1 MLLRETESGV
11 DDPEKSEALAV
22 EMWAKGLPL
31 RIFVYGNSLDLMAH
45 HAVFDGVRG
54 ICLLNELLGNLKCK
68 GTIRPKELPSCILA
82 CSVSAL
88 ARVFAVEKPRGILGL
103 RTQGSGHHE
112 SHYIRVPA
120 SMIKAMKQT
129 HGVGFAAGLQGL
141 ILWSLFRCGTPSTLH
156 VASTVGF
163 KSDFWAKLG
172 SAFNHYGAFP
182 IATRDCPFPQEVAK
196 AVAKAQKR
204 NGRVSG
210 FPCLLANAG
219 RGSGAA
225 GSLAELYK
233 SIDVLIGG
241 GPLVLE
247 PACGYDFYR
256 IYKFHHT
263 VPIYI
268 LYVTICDQIDVS
280 IHSRVPL
287 PGLQAAFDEGL
298 ARMSEAKAEQSLRSS
313 KSLSTI
319 TSSLGGGSGAFAE

>member
-1 MLLRETESGV
+1 VEDQV
-11 DDPEKSEALAV
+11 KSDALAV
-22 EMWAKGLPL
+22 ELWAKGLPL
-31 RIFVYGNSLDLMAH
+31 RIFAHGHTLDLMAH

-54 ICLLNELLGNLKCK
+54 IRLLNELLGNLQCK
-68 GTIRPKELPSCILA
+68 GTIRPKDLPCCLVA
-82 CSVSAL
+82 CGISSL
-88 ARVFAVEKPRGILGL
+88 ARIFALERPRGILSL
-103 RTQGSGHHE
+103 RTNGTTHHE

-120 SMIKAMKQT
+120 ALIKSMKQT
-129 HGVGFAAGLQGL
+129 HNIGFAASLQGL
-141 ILWSLFRCGTPSTLH
+141 ILWSLFRSGAPSTLH

-163 KSDFWAKLG
+163 KSDFWARLG

-196 AVAKAQKR
+196 AVAKAQGR
-204 NGRVSG
+204 NGGVSG

-233 SIDVLIGG
+233 AIDVLIGG

-247 PACGYDFYR
+247 PACGYDYYR
-256 IYKFHHT
+256 LYKFHHT

-268 LYVTICDQIDVS
+268 LYVTICDQIDIS
-280 IHSRVPL
+280 IHSRLPL

-298 ARMSEAKAEQSLRSS
+298 ALLSKANAQMPTAPLAMDVELSGPAERGTAELSGTAEAVLW
-313 KSLSTI
+313 
-319 TSSLGGGSGAFAE
+319 